1 MAGLAIRYFQRL
13 VVSIATFYKK
23 FSKIFVQK
31 AWGMKLL
38 DTGSFSPVGR
48 EPHPL
53 SLLA

>member
-1 MAGLAIRYFQRL
+1 M
-13 VVSIATFYKK
+13 SIATFYKK

-48 EPHPL
+48 EPHPVIIRAVKRNA
-53 SLLA
+53 SGTS